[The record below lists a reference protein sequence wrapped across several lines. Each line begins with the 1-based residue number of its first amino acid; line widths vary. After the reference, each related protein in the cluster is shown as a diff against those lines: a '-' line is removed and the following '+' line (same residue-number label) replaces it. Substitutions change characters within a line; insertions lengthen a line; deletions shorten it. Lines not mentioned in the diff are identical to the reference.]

1 MDEAELRDMVAEID
15 DDGDGMVDIDEFKNM
30 VLQTVR
36 RIQEKV
42 KIGGE
47 GGMAIHEDAYRA
59 RLDERKANI
68 QAQLGHGAED
78 GDGRLAVDEV
88 AIIAAAKHQIS
99 FQEHHTTGDKDGGI
113 DLRRNSYKE
122 AAGVGMRNE
131 RPLKD
136 LPKYPARGSHLE
148 SEPEGYHTGIRRKS
162 RDVVDMTEHDRLE
175 ALRAEA
181 AKRKLA
187 SWADPA
193 GGSPNGARRPSTHSQ
208 SSDHRR

>member
-1 MDEAELRDMVAEID
+1 
-15 DDGDGMVDIDEFKNM
+15 
-30 VLQTVR
+30 
-36 RIQEKV
+36 
-42 KIGGE
+42 
-47 GGMAIHEDAYRA
+47 
-59 RLDERKANI
+59 
-68 QAQLGHGAED
+68 
-78 GDGRLAVDEV
+78 V